1 MDGIGKSTIVTWVSA
16 ALLAV
21 MGGLLIYKG
30 QNEAGMAIISLA
42 AGLVGIDLKA
52 QRTAAQVDQNHAE
65 TLAAIDANHAE
76 IKGHLTD
83 LRTSTSPPPSPAPPV
98 DPSAPVGPVVRP
110 FDGTNYRY

>member
-1 MDGIGKSTIVTWVSA
+1 MDGISKSTIVTWVSA

-52 QRTAAQVDQNHAE
+52 QRTAAQVDANHAE
-65 TLAAIDANHAE
+65 TLAAIDQNHAE

-83 LRTSTSPPPSPAPPV
+83 IRNNPAMPGTPCPDRPDPGIRRTGYPA
-98 DPSAPVGPVVRP
+98 
-110 FDGTNYRY
+110 